1 MKWGKSVRNLLIV
14 LVLVAFGVSQVSAGG
29 GPYVLEL
36 AGGESSILDYEGNY
50 MIADGAWATQ
60 DMQERF
66 GRDLGLPNNGVGW
79 FVPQLSANLVQNAWH
94 LGLKDISVTGNL
106 MIVHPLSIT
115 GRGRNEFTVIGT
127 NLNCEHFCP
136 NCRPALHFAGAGQ
149 LTVTYLNTGGSLCF
163 QLNTG
168 KVPIAVDVGRPIK
181 IVFDGTFFQ
190 ADYGP
195 TSPAAEGRE
204 LRWPYVLPDGG
215 LCAP

>member
-1 MKWGKSVRNLLIV
+1 MKWGKCVRNSLIV
-14 LVLVAFGVSQVSAGG
+14 LVLLAVAVTSVSAGG

-36 AGGESSILDYEGNY
+36 AGGESSILDYKENF
-50 MIADGAWATQ
+50 MIADGEWATQ
-60 DMQERF
+60 DLRARF
-66 GRDLGLPNNGVGW
+66 GRELGLPDNGRGW
-79 FVPQLSANLVQNAWH
+79 FVPQLSANLVQNAWP
-94 LGLKDISVTGNL
+94 LGFKDIKVAGNL

-136 NCRPALHFAGAGQ
+136 NCKPALHFAGAGQ

-181 IVFDGTFFQ
+181 VVFDGTFFQ

-195 TSPAAEGRE
+195 TSSAAEGRE
-204 LRWPYVLPDGG
+204 LRWPYVLPDADI
-215 LCAP
+215 CDP